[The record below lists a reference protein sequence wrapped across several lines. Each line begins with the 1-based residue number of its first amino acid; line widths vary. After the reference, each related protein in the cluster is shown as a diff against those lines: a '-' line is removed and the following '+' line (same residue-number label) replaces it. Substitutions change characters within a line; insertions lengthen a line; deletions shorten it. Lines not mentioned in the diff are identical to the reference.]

1 MDDEGDGI
9 MIPHVIIELAL
20 LIIIIRCV
28 YVAFTLAQNRSRKWL
43 EIAFYLSVAIIAFSF
58 LV

>member
-1 MDDEGDGI
+1 